1 MNAEER
7 RRFVEQHRTCVF
19 GYDRKSGPP
28 SMSIVYYVMDGD
40 DMLVS
45 TMADRAKAKAVKRNG
60 EVSLC
65 VLDESWPVT
74 YLVVYGKATV
84 ETDPEQVVDLML
96 KVGELMSG
104 EKLPEKARPAVQA
117 MAEREKRVV
126 IRVTPQAT
134 FETPP
139 KHLYAGDDGSRL
151 DHGLGNTLPW
161 SA

>member
-1 MNAEER
+1 MNVEER
-7 RRFVEQHRTCVF
+7 RRFVEEHRTCVF

-45 TMADRAKAKAVKRNG
+45 TMADRAKAKAVHRSG

-65 VLDESWPVT
+65 VLDENWPVT
-74 YLVVYGKATV
+74 YLVVYGKATI
-84 ETDPEQVVDLML
+84 ETDPERVVDLML

-104 EKLPEKARPAVQA
+104 ETLPEKARPAVKA

-126 IRVTPQAT
+126 IRVKPQAT
-134 FETPP
+134 FETAP
-139 KHLYAGDDGSRL
+139 KHLHAGDDGSKL

-161 SA
+161 SP

>member
-7 RRFVEQHRTCVF
+7 RRFVEEHRTCVF
-19 GYDRKSGPP
+19 GYARRSGPP

-45 TMADRAKAKAVKRNG
+45 TMADRAKAKAVARNG

-65 VLDESWPVT
+65 VLDENWPVT
-74 YLVVYGKATV
+74 YLVVYGKARI
-84 ETDPEQVVDLML
+84 ETDPEQVVDLMM

-104 EKLPEKARPAVQA
+104 EKLPEAARPAVRA

-126 IRVTPQAT
+126 VRVSPHST
-134 FETPP
+134 FETAP
-139 KHLYAGDDGSRL
+139 KHLHKGDDGSKLQHGYGQRL
-151 DHGLGNTLPW
+151 AW
-161 SA
+161 